1 MISVGIVGASGYTG
15 EELARLLAN
24 HPNVELKSLTS
35 KTHEG
40 KKINSIF
47 KLDEKIPGEF
57 KSPQVENLKDCDVV
71 FFATPNG
78 VAMNMASLLIE
89 QETKVID
96 ISADFRLTS

>member
-40 KKINSIF
+40 KEINTIF
-47 KLDEKIPGEF
+47 KLDEKIPGKF
-57 KSPQVENLKDCDVV
+57 KSPQVLGDNPQVLDDILSYFNLVL
-71 FFATPNG
+71 
-78 VAMNMASLLIE
+78 SI
-89 QETKVID
+89 
-96 ISADFRLTS
+96 

>member
-40 KKINSIF
+40 KEINTIF
-47 KLDEKIPGEF
+47 KPV
-57 KSPQVENLKDCDVV
+57 SY
-71 FFATPNG
+71 TH
-78 VAMNMASLLIE
+78 
-89 QETKVID
+89 
-96 ISADFRLTS
+96 LTLPTN